1 MSLPKFK
8 KGEMVI
14 VNFSG
19 KDDICLFEPQEIAKV
34 IYRKNCWVYKLKDVD
49 IHGNKYFLDTEESDI
64 VSKDEAKQIVLNY
77 LNKILGV
84 T

>member
-14 VNFSG
+14 VNLSG
-19 KDDICLFEPQEIAKV
+19 KDDIYLFEPQEIVKV
-34 IYRKNCWVYKLKDVD
+34 IYRKNCWVYKMKGVSYSG
-49 IHGNKYFLDTEESDI
+49 IEYFQDMEEREI

-84 T
+84 K